1 MEKSGFYCPICKI
14 VPLIQIVPK
23 INEIKIFCMCKCT
36 KKLIKYD
43 IFMKNYFIKN
53 INYENISDTP
63 IYLENS
69 DLTNNNE
76 KIDLNKIK
84 QNFLYIQEKL
94 NKYILEIKTNAITM
108 LENKKKEIEE
118 HYEIN
123 RLKNIKLKN
132 MVEILLKNYESNDK
146 NDSNK
151 KNLIYNTHFNMGYL
165 NDTSKKFNLNNS
177 YNFFSLDKYLQNAI
191 DYFDSTNIL
200 SNYDEN
206 LNTIKK
212 FYNHS
217 SSVSCLI
224 ELSPERIISSSRDS
238 FIVLYNLETKSVLYK
253 FIAHQ
258 KGVNWIAKLN
268 KNNIISSGEDS
279 SIKIWPSLQL
289 DYKPNNNGYM
299 TVTSSDI
306 LLISPISSLNLGCI
320 ILKFVLLSDNL
331 ILACGKTKLFLIKYQ
346 IYDCE
351 SKEKLNYHMDI
362 MKELDLKN
370 NNFIDILN
378 FKKTNNEEFIFFQ
391 GCKSIN
397 IISIPNLEIISVL
410 NELNHNSSSNT
421 LTQLNIDE
429 ILFTNDSIIKIYN
442 INNSLIKYQYK
453 ISKKIICLSKLKD
466 NTLLIST
473 KEGII
478 RFSLNNFEEISL
490 VEMIYTNFNSLYFQ
504 DYKPEKF
511 IYIYEFKDGR
521 LGICSTHGNIK
532 ICRFKLS

>member
-1 MEKSGFYCPICKI
+1 
-14 VPLIQIVPK
+14 
-23 INEIKIFCMCKCT
+23 
-36 KKLIKYD
+36 
-43 IFMKNYFIKN
+43 
-53 INYENISDTP
+53 
-63 IYLENS
+63 
-69 DLTNNNE
+69 
-76 KIDLNKIK
+76 
-84 QNFLYIQEKL
+84 
-94 NKYILEIKTNAITM
+94 M

-165 NDTSKKFNLNNS
+165 NDTSKKFNLNNN

-217 SSVSCLI
+217 SSVTCLI
-224 ELSPERIISSSRDS
+224 ELSPERIISSSSDS

-306 LLISPISSLNLGCI
+306 LLINPISSLNLDCI

-346 IYDCE
+346 IYDCK

-421 LTQLNIDE
+421 LN
-429 ILFTNDSIIKIYN
+429 
-442 INNSLIKYQYK
+442 
-453 ISKKIICLSKLKD
+453 
-466 NTLLIST
+466 
-473 KEGII
+473 
-478 RFSLNNFEEISL
+478 
-490 VEMIYTNFNSLYFQ
+490 
-504 DYKPEKF
+504 
-511 IYIYEFKDGR
+511 
-521 LGICSTHGNIK
+521 
-532 ICRFKLS
+532 

>member
-146 NDSNK
+146 NDSNN

-165 NDTSKKFNLNNS
+165 NDTSKKFNLNNN

-200 SNYDEN
+200 GNYDEN

-217 SSVSCLI
+217 SSVTCLI
-224 ELSPERIISSSRDS
+224 ELSPERIISSSSDS

-289 DYKPNNNGYM
+289 DYKLNNNGYM

-306 LLISPISSLNLGCI
+306 LLINPISSLNLGCI

-331 ILACGKTKLFLIKYQ
+331 ILACGKIKLFLIKYQ

-351 SKEKLNYHMDI
+351 SKEKLI
-362 MKELDLKN
+362 
-370 NNFIDILN
+370 
-378 FKKTNNEEFIFFQ
+378 
-391 GCKSIN
+391 
-397 IISIPNLEIISVL
+397 
-410 NELNHNSSSNT
+410 
-421 LTQLNIDE
+421 
-429 ILFTNDSIIKIYN
+429 ILF
-442 INNSLIKYQYK
+442 LI
-453 ISKKIICLSKLKD
+453 
-466 NTLLIST
+466 
-473 KEGII
+473 
-478 RFSLNNFEEISL
+478 
-490 VEMIYTNFNSLYFQ
+490 
-504 DYKPEKF
+504 
-511 IYIYEFKDGR
+511 
-521 LGICSTHGNIK
+521 
-532 ICRFKLS
+532 